1 MIGKHRETQTG
12 VPLCLRTHPTP
23 GEDHVEAT
31 RKRATGLVDELQSSH
46 RFTLGVL
53 LAVLLLSLATS
64 GYLIFVSQ
72 PRLANYVELSREA
85 RDVHEA
91 MLDQETGLRGFLA
104 TGDRLFLEP
113 YDEGRTKAAAAIDD
127 LLRDVKTSPDVTDR
141 VLAMLVARQR
151 WQEWATEASG
161 TRFSAAQREDG
172 TLTMF
177 LLRGKTLFDDYRS
190 TDQASTSLIRQR
202 RSEALTLQN
211 RAVVLVFASYLVLLA
226 ASGVATVRR
235 GRRLR
240 HVVLQPIDDLHHTIG
255 RLREG
260 DLTARASAT
269 TVPELQEI
277 GAALGDLAA
286 ELDDAGTQAAARE
299 VRLAFL
305 ADRFETVV
313 RVGREIAGSLSV
325 RYVSSTVTSAAA
337 ELVKAPTV
345 LWIRRDQQVF
355 EPAHRSI
362 DPHGATPPELSPPD
376 LVVAA
381 AADAAPVTR
390 DGRRAYP
397 LVLGGRVTAVLE
409 VETEYVD
416 AATEQV
422 LSSLLSTAAAA
433 LESAHLHS
441 AARQQ
446 ADMDGLTSLPNRRR
460 FELDVDGEWERSRR
474 YGRPLSLV
482 MLDLDHFKRL
492 NDEHG
497 HLLGDQVLREVAV
510 AITGVLRT
518 TDTAYRYGGEE
529 IVVLLRETGLED
541 AAAAAE
547 RLREAVAAVQIA
559 DHPTVTVSTSA
570 GAASR
575 RSGMSH
581 YTELVELADKALYE
595 AKRLG
600 RNRVA
605 VDGAP
610 GAGDVTEIRK
620 RIVRNP
626 A

>member
-1 MIGKHRETQTG
+1 VDK
-12 VPLCLRTHPTP
+12 
-23 GEDHVEAT
+23 T
-31 RKRATGLVDELQSSH
+31 RNRIGLVGELQSSH
-46 RFTLGVL
+46 RFTVGVL

-64 GYLIFVSQ
+64 GYLILVSQ
-72 PRLANYVELSREA
+72 PRLTNYVELSREA

-104 TGDRLFLEP
+104 TGDRQFLEP
-113 YDEGRTKAAAAIDD
+113 YDAGRTDAAAAVDA
-127 LLRDVKTSPDVTDR
+127 LLRDVRTSPDVTDR
-141 VLAMLVARQR
+141 VLAMLISRQR

-161 TRFSAAQREDG
+161 TNFTAEQRGNG

-190 TDQASTSLIRQR
+190 ADSASTSLIRQR

-211 RAVVLVFASYLVLLA
+211 QALVAVFASYVLLLA

-235 GRRLR
+235 RRRLQ
-240 HVVLQPIDDLHHTIG
+240 HVVLEPIEDLHHTIG

-260 DLTARASAT
+260 DLTARAAET
-269 TVPELQEI
+269 TIPELHEI
-277 GAALGDLAA
+277 GAALADLAA

-299 VRLAFL
+299 LRLEFL

-313 RVGREIAGSLSV
+313 RVGREIAGSLSI

-337 ELVKAPTV
+337 ELVGASTM
-345 LWIRRDQQVF
+345 LWIRDQNQEF
-355 EPAHRSI
+355 QAAYRSA
-362 DPHGATPPELSPPD
+362 DPHGATPPATLTPSD
-376 LVVAA
+376 LVLAA
-381 AADAAPVTR
+381 ASEASILTR
-390 DGRRAYP
+390 NGKRAYP
-397 LVLGGRVTAVLE
+397 LVLAGQVSA
-409 VETEYVD
+409 VD

-441 AARQQ
+441 AAREL
-446 ADMDGLTSLPNRRR
+446 ADMDGLTQLPNRRR
-460 FELDVDGEWERSRR
+460 FELDIDDEWERCRR
-474 YGRPLSLV
+474 YGRPLGLV

-497 HLLGDQVLREVAV
+497 HLLGDQVLRQVAS
-510 AITGVLRT
+510 AIGSVLRT

-547 RLREAVAAVQIA
+547 RVRAAVADVRI
-559 DHPTVTVSTSA
+559 DGHPTVTVSTSA

-575 RSGMSH
+575 RTGMVH
-581 YTELVELADKALYE
+581 YTELVETADRALYE

-600 RNRVA
+600 RDRVA
-605 VDGAP
+605 VAGGTSAPESLPGGSVQTLFHGEPDGSEP
-610 GAGDVTEIRK
+610 T
-620 RIVRNP
+620 P
-626 A
+626 AA

>member
-1 MIGKHRETQTG
+1 VG
-12 VPLCLRTHPTP
+12 
-23 GEDHVEAT
+23 
-31 RKRATGLVDELQSSH
+31 ELQSSH
-46 RFTLGVL
+46 RFTIGVL

-64 GYLIFVSQ
+64 GYLLLISQ
-72 PRLANYVELSREA
+72 PRLSNYVELSREA

-113 YDEGRTKAAAAIDD
+113 YDEGRTKAAAAVDD

-161 TRFSAAQREDG
+161 TRFTADQREDG

-190 TDQASTSLIRQR
+190 TDLASTSLIRQR
-202 RSEALTLQN
+202 RSEASTLQN
-211 RAVVLVFASYLVLLA
+211 EAVVLVLVSYLVLLA

-240 HVVLQPIDDLHHTIG
+240 HVVLEPIDDLHDTIG
-255 RLREG
+255 RLRRG
-260 DLTARASAT
+260 DLSARADAT

-277 GAALGDLAA
+277 GTALGDLAA
-286 ELDDAGTQAAARE
+286 ELDEASTQAAARE

-337 ELVKAPTV
+337 DLVNAPTM
-345 LWIRRDQQVF
+345 LWIRGGNQDFQ
-355 EPAHRSI
+355 PAHRSI
-362 DPHGATPPELSPPD
+362 DPHGATPPAMSPSD
-376 LVVAA
+376 LVLAA

-390 DGRRAYP
+390 AGRRVYP

-416 AATEQV
+416 SATEQV

-441 AARQQ
+441 AAREQ

-460 FELDVDGEWERSRR
+460 FERDIDTEWERSRR
-474 YGRPLSLV
+474 YGRPLGLV

-497 HLLGDQVLREVAV
+497 HLLGDQVLRQVGA
-510 AITGVLRT
+510 AITEVLRT
-518 TDTAYRYGGEE
+518 SDTAYRYGGEE

-541 AAAAAE
+541 AAAVAE
-547 RLREAVAAVQIA
+547 RLREAVAEVEIA
-559 DHPTVTVSTSA
+559 GHPTVTVTTSA

-575 RSGMSH
+575 RTSMSH
-581 YTELVELADKALYE
+581 YTELVEVADKALYE

-600 RNRVA
+600 RDRVSVA
-605 VDGAP
+605 SDQAP
-610 GAGDVTEIRK
+610 VSEPRTGVGPGPVSVETLFRGDPSGTDTA
-620 RIVRNP
+620 P
-626 A
+626 LAT